1 MDRLLEGLDP
11 EQRAAV
17 EAPRGPV
24 CVLAG
29 AGTGKTRTITHRI
42 AHLVARG
49 HVAAGQVL
57 AVTFTARAAGE
68 MRTRLRALGV
78 PGAQA
83 RTFHAAALRQLRY
96 FWPRVVGGDQW
107 RLIDGNKLRMVAQAA
122 HRAGLSTESDSLRD
136 LASEIEWAKASLI
149 APDDYPAAVARAQRD
164 TPAPAPQVVR
174 VYQGYERIK
183 NEAQLLDFDDLL
195 LHTAA
200 ALEEHG
206 GVAEEFRDRY
216 RCFVVD
222 EYQDVTPL
230 QQRVLDAWLGQRDDL
245 TVVGDANQTIYS
257 FAGAS
262 PLPLLNFARRFPEA
276 TVVRL
281 ERDYRS
287 TPQVVALANDV
298 IKWARGRPA
307 GSRLKLIGQRPEGPD
322 PVFTEFDDEPGEA
335 GAVARRVR
343 ELLDGGVS
351 ASEIAVLY
359 RVNAQSEVFEQAL
372 AEVGV
377 PYQVRG
383 GERFFQRPEVRQ
395 AVLALRSASTGGRY
409 AAGLGDGAGPGA
421 GSGRGPGGDARPGA
435 VSGAVDAAAAP
446 TSTTADRVSPLRAGL
461 SGGGVS
467 AAGLPADAS
476 TPAGGSRSAAHPA
489 LDVAPGAGTASG
501 TGAASG
507 AGTASGTGV
516 ASGTGAAHSWRPGA
530 TSAPAPAS
538 ASAAASGPGPAS
550 SAAPLPPSPSPLPSP
565 SPSPSPSSELPGL
578 VRRVLAGVGLTDE
591 PPAGGGAQRERW
603 ESLLALVELAEE
615 FASAVPDADL
625 RAFVTELDVRAEAQH
640 PPTVEGVTL
649 ASLHAAKGLEW
660 DAVFLVGLVDGTMPI
675 QHADGDEAAVEEE
688 RRLLYVGVTRAREH
702 LWLSWALSRAAGGRR
717 YRRRSRF
724 LHALVPEGHPAS
736 RVAAAPREP
745 VQRKPRPECR
755 VCGSALIDSRAV
767 KLGRCS
773 SCPSDVDEELLVKLR
788 RWRAGRARELKVPP
802 YVVFTD
808 ATLLAI
814 AEQRPEDV
822 AGLVSIAGIG
832 ASKLTRYGDDVLALV
847 LGKH

>member
-1 MDRLLEGLDP
+1 MQRMDRLLDGLDP

-42 AHLVARG
+42 AHLVQRG

-78 PGAQA
+78 HGAQA
-83 RTFHAAALRQLRY
+83 RTFHAASLRQLRY
-96 FWPRVVGGDQW
+96 FWPRVVGGRQW
-107 RLIDGNKLRMVAQAA
+107 ELIDRNKLRLVAQAA
-122 HRAGLSTESDSLRD
+122 NRAGLSTESDSLRD
-136 LASEIEWAKASLI
+136 LAGEIEWAKASLV
-149 APDDYPAAVARAQRD
+149 APDDYPNAAGRTSRD
-164 TPAPAPQVVR
+164 TPAPAEQVAQ
-174 VYQGYERIK
+174 VYRTYEELK
-183 NEAQLLDFDDLL
+183 NQAQLLDFDDLL

-206 GVAEEFRDRY
+206 EVAEEFRDRY

-230 QQRVLDAWLGQRDDL
+230 QQRVLDAWLGERDDL

-262 PLPLLNFARRFPEA
+262 PRPLLDFPRRFPEA
-276 TVVRL
+276 VVVRL

-287 TPQVVALANDV
+287 TPQVVDLANEV

-307 GSRLKLIGQRPEGPD
+307 GSRLRLIGQRPDGPK
-322 PVFTEFDDEPGEA
+322 PTFGEFDDETLEA
-335 GAVARRVR
+335 AAVARRVKA
-343 ELLDGGVS
+343 LLDEGVP

-383 GERFFQRPEVRQ
+383 GERFFQRAEVRQ
-395 AVLALRSASTGGRY
+395 AMVALRSAAAQEPTG
-409 AAGLGDGAGPGA
+409 
-421 GSGRGPGGDARPGA
+421 
-435 VSGAVDAAAAP
+435 
-446 TSTTADRVSPLRAGL
+446 
-461 SGGGVS
+461 
-467 AAGLPADAS
+467 
-476 TPAGGSRSAAHPA
+476 
-489 LDVAPGAGTASG
+489 
-501 TGAASG
+501 
-507 AGTASGTGV
+507 
-516 ASGTGAAHSWRPGA
+516 
-530 TSAPAPAS
+530 
-538 ASAAASGPGPAS
+538 
-550 SAAPLPPSPSPLPSP
+550 
-565 SPSPSPSSELPGL
+565 ELPKV
-578 VRRVLAGVGLTDE
+578 VREVLAGVGLTDE
-591 PPAGGGAQRERW
+591 PPAGGTAREKW

-615 FASAVPDADL
+615 LVTAVAGADL
-625 RAFVTELDVRAEAQH
+625 PKFVAELELRAEAQH

-660 DAVFLVGLVDGTMPI
+660 DAVFLVGLVEGTLPI
-675 QHADGDEAAVEEE
+675 QHADGDDAAVEEE

-702 LWLSWALSRAAGGRR
+702 LWLSWALARAAGGRR

-724 LHALVPEGHPAS
+724 LYGLVPEDHPAS
-736 RVAAAPREP
+736 RTAVAKREP
-745 VQRKPRPECR
+745 LQKRPKPLCR
-755 VCGSALIDSRAV
+755 VCGSALVDSRSI
-767 KLGRCS
+767 KLSRCA
-773 SCPSDVDEELLVKLR
+773 SCPSDVDEELLTKLR
-788 RWRAGRARELKVPP
+788 AWRADRARELKVPA

-808 ATLLAI
+808 ATLVAI

-822 AGLVSIAGIG
+822 AGLVAISGIG
-832 ASKLTRYGDDVLALV
+832 AAKLDRFGDDVLALV
-847 LGKH
+847 RGGR